1 MLPSPSVP
9 MRPRLR
15 EWLVMVCALFLLSVL
30 SWAALNYIQ
39 MPHVPPEIQT
49 GLDDMKANDIGK
61 ARAVFDHAL
70 SADPGNAD
78 SYLAICLASAGKKQ
92 WAMQLEY
99 ARRGVEKCTHAT
111 EVKRSQLYAQI
122 ANALTEAKPA
132 NWQEQSIQAAKQAYN
147 LDPQNPAIANL
158 YGYILGDLR
167 NDPAS
172 LQQAETLTAQA
183 IRDIRTRRDGFL
195 YQADLAVT
203 LDSFGWVRYKRGD
216 REGAANALIEA
227 INTLPAEAQSP
238 ETLKML
244 YYHLGVVHRAAGR
257 TEEARN
263 AFQRSLAADP
273 TYSEAQKALNALP
286 AAP

>member
-15 EWLVMVCALFLLSVL
+15 EWLVMVCALFLLSTL

-39 MPHVPPEIQT
+39 MPHVSPEIQI
-49 GLDDMKANDIGK
+49 GLDDLKANDIGK

-70 SADPGNAD
+70 TADPGNAD

-92 WAMQLEY
+92 WGMQADY

-111 EVKRSQLYAQI
+111 QVKRSQLYAQL
-122 ANALTEAKPA
+122 ADALMEAKPA
-132 NWQEQSIQAAKQAYN
+132 NWQEQCIQNAKQAYN
-147 LDPQNPAIANL
+147 LDPQNPEMANL
-158 YGYILGDLR
+158 YGYVLGDLR

-216 REGAANALIEA
+216 LEGATNALIEA
-227 INTLPAEAQSP
+227 VNTLPAEVQSP
-238 ETLKML
+238 ETMKML
-244 YYHLGVVHRAAGR
+244 YYHLGAWYIAPPDASKKRVTHFSVLLPPIPVTPTHRK
-257 TEEARN
+257 
-263 AFQRSLAADP
+263 P
-273 TYSEAQKALNALP
+273 
-286 AAP
+286 